1 MSEIIIFAGTVEG
14 RTLAEELTE
23 SGIQVHIC
31 VATEYGEK
39 LLPKGNNLR
48 ITSTRLNAEE
58 MKHLMEAEQASL
70 VIDATH
76 PYAVIVSE
84 NIEQACK
91 ESGRKYLRLLRDSLQ
106 SDNHDIIYMES
117 VEEAVEYLKTVE
129 GNALLT
135 TGSKELKK
143 YTCVHDYKNRFY
155 ARVLSTPEVA
165 AQCAELG
172 FEGRNLICMQGPF
185 SEDLN
190 YAMLRQIDAKYLITK
205 ESGKAGGYLEKMNAC
220 LRAGVKAIVIGRPKQ
235 EEGISYHECL
245 KLLIEDYGLKP
256 KRHITLVGIGMG
268 SRGNMTLEAAEA
280 CQSAELLIGAGRILE
295 ALRKEERVIL
305 KSYKPTEIRE
315 YIEEHPEYTRIVI
328 ALSGDTGFY
337 SGAKSLL
344 EELQGYEV
352 TVLPGISSCIYLC
365 AALHTSWEDVRFYSI
380 HGREENILHGVRT
393 QEKIFTL
400 MGGKQGMKELCQ
412 KLIEFGY
419 QDVMLSV
426 GERLSY
432 PEERITRGTPQELL
446 GQNFTELCAVL
457 IENPEAKNTVITPGL
472 PDEVFLRG
480 KVPMTKEEVR
490 SISLSKMRL
499 NSTSIIYDI
508 GAGTGSVA
516 VEMALLADKGK
527 VYAIEKKMEAVKL
540 IEDNK
545 RKFGVDNLIVIEGTA
560 PEAMKDLPV
569 PTHAFIGGSTGN
581 LRNILVQLLEANPG
595 IRVVINAI
603 ALETVAEAVEAV
615 KALRIE
621 NAEFVQASISK
632 AQTLGNYHMMMGQ
645 NPVYI
650 IAFSG
655 GSVELKG
662 NFHTANLS
670 SRPNSQVFGRMEVHE
685 DETA

>member
-1 MSEIIIFAGTVEG
+1 MSEIVIFAGTVEG
-14 RTLAEELTE
+14 RALAEELAE

-39 LLPKGNNLR
+39 LLPKGDNLR
-48 ITSTRLNAEE
+48 ITSSRLNAEE
-58 MKHLMEAEQASL
+58 MKQLLEAEQVSL

-91 ESGRKYLRLLRDSLQ
+91 ESGRKYLRLLRSSVQ
-106 SDNHDIIYMES
+106 SDNNDTIYMES
-117 VEEAVEYLKTVE
+117 IDEAVEYLRTVE

-143 YTCVHDYKNRFY
+143 YTCVPDYKNRFY

-165 AQCAELG
+165 AQCSELG

-185 SEDLN
+185 SEELN
-190 YAMLRQIDAKYLITK
+190 YAMLKHINAKYLITK
-205 ESGKAGGYLEKMNAC
+205 ESGNAGGYLEKMNAC
-220 LRAGVKAIVIGRPKQ
+220 LRAGVKAIVIGRPKK
-235 EEGISYHECL
+235 EVGISYRECL
-245 KLLIEDYGLKP
+245 KILIEDYGLKP
-256 KRHITLVGIGMG
+256 KQHITLVGIGMG
-268 SRGNMTLEAAEA
+268 ARENMTLEAVQA
-280 CQSAELLIGAGRILE
+280 CQSADLLVGAERILE
-295 ALRKEERVIL
+295 TLKREECGIL
-305 KSYKPTEIRE
+305 ESYKPVEIRQ
-315 YIEEHPEYTRIVI
+315 YIEEHPEYKSIVI

-337 SGAKSLL
+337 SGAKRLL
-344 EELQGYEV
+344 EELKGYDV
-352 TVLPGISSCIYLC
+352 AVLPGISSCIYLC
-365 AALHTSWEDVRFYSI
+365 AALQTSWEDVRFYSI
-380 HGREENILHGVRT
+380 HGREENILHGVRN
-393 QEKIFTL
+393 QEKVFTL
-400 MGGKQGMKELCQ
+400 MGGKQQGMKELCK
-412 KLIEFGY
+412 KLLEFGY
-419 QDVMLSV
+419 QKVMLSV

-432 PEERITRGTPQELL
+432 PEERITRGTPGELL
-446 GQNFTELCAVL
+446 EQNFSELCAVL
-457 IENPEAKNTVITPGL
+457 IENPEAKNTVITPGI
-472 PDEVFLRG
+472 PDEVFIRG

-516 VEMALLADKGK
+516 VELALLADKGK
-527 VYAIEKKMEAVKL
+527 VYAIEKKKEAVQL

-560 PEAMKDLPV
+560 PEAMKDMPV

-581 LRNILVQLLEANPG
+581 LRSILVRLLEANPS

-603 ALETVAEAVEAV
+603 ALETVVEVVESV
-615 KALRIE
+615 KALGIE

-655 GSVELKG
+655 GSL
-662 NFHTANLS
+662 N
-670 SRPNSQVFGRMEVHE
+670 
-685 DETA
+685 